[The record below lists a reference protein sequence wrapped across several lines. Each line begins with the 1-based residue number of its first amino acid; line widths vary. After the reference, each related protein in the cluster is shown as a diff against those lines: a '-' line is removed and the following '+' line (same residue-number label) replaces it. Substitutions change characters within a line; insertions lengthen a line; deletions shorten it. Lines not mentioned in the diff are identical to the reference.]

1 MNNKMNTNEQLSRM
15 KSLMNYGLKTES
27 KQAYSSV
34 EYQKVG
40 ADGNVYGIVREGT
53 KYYIKSAPNKQNR
66 IKEDFS
72 YLGGFRNRKE
82 NEYGSFSNA
91 QKQFDLKMMSLKE
104 ANNKA
109 DFNISSWNLD
119 KKENVVVEASE
130 KMQKEILRERQI
142 MKNAMA
148 IN

>member
-53 KYYIKSAPNKQNR
+53 KYYIKSAPNKQNL

-72 YLGGFRNRKE
+72 YIGGLVLGTWIRK
-82 NEYGSFSNA
+82 
-91 QKQFDLKMMSLKE
+91 KTLLLKLQRKCR
-104 ANNKA
+104 
-109 DFNISSWNLD
+109 
-119 KKENVVVEASE
+119 KKFFVSVR
-130 KMQKEILRERQI
+130 L
-142 MKNAMA
+142 
-148 IN
+148 